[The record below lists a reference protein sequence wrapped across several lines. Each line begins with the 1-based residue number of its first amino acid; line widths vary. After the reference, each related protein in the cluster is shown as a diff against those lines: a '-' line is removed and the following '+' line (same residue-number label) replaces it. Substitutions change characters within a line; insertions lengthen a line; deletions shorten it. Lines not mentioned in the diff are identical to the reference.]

1 MIKRGSKG
9 RLVSELQLGLARLG
23 YHPGQADGIYGGLTE
38 QAVAEFQTKAHILS
52 DGVFGPITREAF
64 NASLK
69 EAGIGEL
76 RVAMEQPKKSV
87 HAVPD
92 KLLRWVRC
100 PADTVEG
107 YAGYSRTTLRE
118 GGVADAYKQ
127 LHKEVKSLGGV
138 ITSAGGRRS
147 LSSKASPSRSKCSMH
162 YLGRAF
168 DMSIYSGMVKP
179 EKDPFIITKDT
190 TDPRGRKWVVWC
202 RTESMDVPPVS
213 LDAVYVTRGKN
224 AKGRKYTQIH
234 TKPVTARAFNFTDLC
249 AKHGFYNIS
258 ARSSFFR
265 GGSFGGAE
273 WWHFQWEDGLIHGK
287 TTFGQE
293 LLKVYPVEK
302 CKEFVYWNVVK
313 DFVFG
318 EHWN

>member
-1 MIKRGSKG
+1 MLKRGSKG
-9 RLVSELQLGLARLG
+9 RLVAELQRGLAKLG

-38 QAVAEFQTKAHILS
+38 LAVSEFQVKAHILS

-64 NASLK
+64 NETLK
-69 EAGIGEL
+69 ECGIGEL
-76 RVAMEQPKKSV
+76 RVAMEQPKKAV
-87 HAVPD
+87 HGVPD
-92 KLLRWVRC
+92 KSLGWVRC
-100 PADTVEG
+100 PADPVEG

-118 GGVADAYKQ
+118 DVAVAYKQ
-127 LHKEVKSLGGV
+127 LYEDVKALGGV

-147 LSSKASPSRSKCSMH
+147 LVSKASPSRSKCSMH

-168 DMSIYSGMVKP
+168 DMSIYTGMVKP

-190 TDPRGRKWVVWC
+190 TDPRGRKWIVWC
-202 RTESMDVPPVS
+202 RTERRDVPPVS
-213 LDAVYVTRGKN
+213 LAAVYVTRGKN

-234 TKPVTARAFNFTDLC
+234 TKNVTARAFNMTELC
-249 AKHGFYNIS
+249 AKHGFYGIS

-273 WWHFQWEDGLIHGK
+273 WWHFQGEDGLIRGK

-293 LLKVYPVEK
+293 LLKVYSIEK
-302 CKEFVYWNVVK
+302 CREFVYWNVVK

-318 EHWN
+318 EHFN